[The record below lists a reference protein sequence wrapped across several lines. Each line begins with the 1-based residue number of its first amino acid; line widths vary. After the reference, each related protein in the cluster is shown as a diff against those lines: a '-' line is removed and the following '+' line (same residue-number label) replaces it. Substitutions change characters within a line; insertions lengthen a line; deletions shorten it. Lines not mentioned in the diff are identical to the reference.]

1 MRHLLFFA
9 LGTAAALAAP
19 LATAQPAGTA
29 PVPAPYV
36 ITDARA
42 VQAAE
47 SLFQA
52 VQALSAKV
60 TPCVERGTG
69 TPVACMCRAPAELRQ
84 VQDRLRAVRSAYPE
98 WERQVVNWTDP
109 ASRQGRAISVQ
120 NLVRHSS
127 PACPAG

>member
-1 MRHLLFFA
+1 MPHLPFFA
-9 LGTAAALAAP
+9 LATVTALAAP
-19 LATAQPAGTA
+19 LATAQPAAT
-29 PVPAPYV
+29 PQVPAPYV

-42 VQAAE
+42 VHAAE

-69 TPVACMCRAPAELRQ
+69 TPVACMCRSPAELKQ
-84 VQDRLRAVRSAYPE
+84 VQDRLRAVRGAYPE
-98 WERQVVNWTDP
+98 WDRQVVNWTDP

-120 NLVRHSS
+120 SLVRHSS